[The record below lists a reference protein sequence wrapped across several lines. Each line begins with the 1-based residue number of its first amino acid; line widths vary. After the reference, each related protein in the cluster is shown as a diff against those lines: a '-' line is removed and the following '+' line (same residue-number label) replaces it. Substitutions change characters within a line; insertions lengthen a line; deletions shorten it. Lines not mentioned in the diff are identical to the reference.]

1 MPLKPKEYFLFL
13 LPNPTIMLNRNRF
26 LTIIFA
32 ILFLPFIACN
42 KDGDSTPCSGVT
54 VVVAGTI
61 TNSDGTNGSIAAT
74 ASGATGFT
82 FSLNGGAFGPSGT
95 FNGLAPG
102 NYTVVAKSAD
112 GCTGT
117 KAFIVAA
124 TKKYYITQ
132 STWKFSGATVGGVDA
147 SAFVQACQKDNIL
160 TFAAAGT
167 GTLDEGA
174 TKCNAGDPQTTA
186 FTWSFQ
192 ASETQLFVSATLFTG
207 GNSTFTLVSLS
218 ATQLVLSQVITLG
231 GTPQNAVVTF
241 IH

>member
-1 MPLKPKEYFLFL
+1 
-13 LPNPTIMLNRNRF
+13 MLNRNRF
-26 LTIIFA
+26 LAIILA

-42 KDGDSTPCSGVT
+42 KEGDDNPCSGVT
-54 VVVAGTI
+54 VVVAGT
-61 TNSDGTNGSIAAT
+61 TTSSDGTNGTISAT

-82 FSLNGGAFGPSGT
+82 FSLNGAAFGPSGT
-95 FNGLAPG
+95 FGGLAPG

-117 KAFIVAA
+117 KSFTVAA
-124 TKKYYITQ
+124 TKTYYITQ

-160 TFAAAGT
+160 TFANIGGNKT

-174 TKCNAGDPQTTA
+174 TKCNAGDPQTTP
-186 FTWSFQ
+186 FTWAFQ
-192 ASETQLFVSATLFTG
+192 AGETQLFISATLFTG
-207 GNSTFTLVSLS
+207 GNSTFTLVSLT
-218 ATQLVLSQVITLG
+218 ATQLVISQVITLG